1 MAMPLALNCSLS
13 SSVVPLQKGPRLV
26 YLLAEISGGDG
37 AETLPGN
44 LAFVIDAS
52 ESMRIRLVTDQ
63 QFADLAKNGRV
74 REVLTDGVPAYQID
88 SPTGEWMANLPRRI
102 DYVAAALEE
111 ASEYLQPADYF
122 SLVAF
127 AGWAH
132 TMIPSISGRERER
145 LRQAARELEHLR
157 LGDETHM
164 AEGLELGFAELQKR
178 GNQRHAA
185 RMILLTD
192 GHTLKVKECYEWAD
206 RARQQGYKLTTMG
219 IGAEFNEDLLI
230 PLADLTGGNAYYIE
244 TPDQIP
250 QAFHQELGAV
260 RRISYRNVELKL
272 RLTRGVELRR
282 VYRVLPELNEFEPG
296 PNMDGSYALLIG
308 DYDPGAPVA
317 LLMELVLPTW
327 QEGAYRLAQAMLT
340 WEDPAE
346 EAPRQNTR
354 MDIVV
359 QMARLATARLDDRVM
374 NIVEKVGAYKMGSQA
389 LETAQD
395 ASRSADPER
404 KDMATLRLR
413 QAATRLLDMG
423 EKTLADTMLQ
433 QAQALEL
440 SGHLD
445 AEATKKFRYETRRLT
460 RRV

>member
-1 MAMPLALNCSLS
+1 
-13 SSVVPLQKGPRLV
+13 
-26 YLLAEISGGDG
+26 
-37 AETLPGN
+37 
-44 LAFVIDAS
+44 
-52 ESMRIRLVTDQ
+52 
-63 QFADLAKNGRV
+63 
-74 REVLTDGVPAYQID
+74 
-88 SPTGEWMANLPRRI
+88 
-102 DYVAAALEE
+102 
-111 ASEYLQPADYF
+111 
-122 SLVAF
+122 
-127 AGWAH
+127 
-132 TMIPSISGRERER
+132 
-145 LRQAARELEHLR
+145 
-157 LGDETHM
+157 
-164 AEGLELGFAELQKR
+164 
-178 GNQRHAA
+178 
-185 RMILLTD
+185 
-192 GHTLKVKECYEWAD
+192 
-206 RARQQGYKLTTMG
+206 MG